1 MSGQNNHVASRQFR
15 AVASLK
21 VEGDALVFGGWDK
34 YEMTGTGNDA
44 VLHGH
49 TNNIN
54 EAQEWEDQNPRAT
67 ASELSSMFHQ
77 DQYAHIEL

>member
-1 MSGQNNHVASRQFR
+1 MSEQNNHVASRQFR

-21 VEGDALVFGGWDK
+21 VEGDNLVFSGWDK
-34 YEMTGTGNDA
+34 YEMTGNGNDA

-49 TNNIN
+49 TNDID
-54 EAQEWEDQNPRAT
+54 EAQEWEDQNPPAK
-67 ASELSSMFHQ
+67 ASDLSSMFQ